1 MSAVQRVKRNFA
13 AYLKNKTM
21 KKTVLT
27 YGLIAGF
34 ISCIGFFLLG
44 QNMDFDKG
52 MIYGFGS
59 MILAFS
65 LIFVAVKS
73 YRDKH
78 NGGLISFGKAFEVGL
93 YVAIIASTIYV
104 FAWLFSLNFMFPD
117 FAEKYSSYLIAQMQA
132 EGASAAEIGAKMQ
145 EMNEFKVSYKNPI
158 IVILYTYMEIL
169 PLGIVVALITAA
181 FLKKKNKLT
190 PTT

>member
-1 MSAVQRVKRNFA
+1 
-13 AYLKNKTM
+13 M

-44 QNMDFDKG
+44 QDMDFDKG

-93 YVAIIASTIYV
+93 YVALIASTIYV

-132 EGASAAEIGAKMQ
+132 EGASAAEISAKMQ
-145 EMNEFKVSYKNPI
+145 EMNEFKESYKNPI

>member
-1 MSAVQRVKRNFA
+1 
-13 AYLKNKTM
+13 M
-21 KKTVLT
+21 KKTVLI

-44 QNMDFDKG
+44 QDMDFDKG

-78 NGGLISFGKAFEVGL
+78 NNGVITFGKAFQIGL
-93 YVAIIASTIYV
+93 YIALIASTIYV
-104 FAWLFSLNFMFPD
+104 FAWLYSLNYMFPD
-117 FAEKYSSYLIAQMQA
+117 FPEKYSSYVIAQA
-132 EGASAAEIGAKMQ
+132 EANGASPAEIRLQIKDM
-145 EMNEFKVSYKNPI
+145 ENFKESYKNPV

-181 FLKKKNKLT
+181 FLKRKQLNPIT
-190 PTT
+190 

>member
-1 MSAVQRVKRNFA
+1 
-13 AYLKNKTM
+13 M
-21 KKTVLT
+21 KKTVLI

-34 ISCIGFFLLG
+34 ISCIGFFLMG
-44 QNMDFDKG
+44 RNMDFDKG

-78 NGGLISFGKAFEVGL
+78 NGGVITFGKAFQIGL
-93 YVAIIASTIYV
+93 YVALIASTIYV
-104 FAWLFSLNFMFPD
+104 LSWLYSLNYMFPD
-117 FAEKYSSYLIAQMQA
+117 FAEKYSSYIIAEMQA
-132 EGASAAEIGAKMQ
+132 NGASAAEITAKAS
-145 EMNEFKVSYKNPI
+145 EMDQFKESYKNPVV
-158 IVILYTYMEIL
+158 VILYTYMEIL

-181 FLKKKNKLT
+181 FLKRKPQLNHSI
-190 PTT
+190 

>member
-1 MSAVQRVKRNFA
+1 
-13 AYLKNKTM
+13 M

-44 QNMDFDKG
+44 QDMDFDKG

-78 NGGLISFGKAFEVGL
+78 NGGIISFGKAFEVGL
-93 YVAIIASTIYV
+93 YVALIASTIYV

-132 EGASAAEIGAKMQ
+132 EGASTAEISAKMQ
-145 EMNEFKVSYKNPI
+145 EMNEFKESYKNPI

-181 FLKKKNKLT
+181 FLKKRNQLT

>member
-1 MSAVQRVKRNFA
+1 
-13 AYLKNKTM
+13 
-21 KKTVLT
+21 
-27 YGLIAGF
+27 
-34 ISCIGFFLLG
+34 
-44 QNMDFDKG
+44 MDFDKG

-78 NGGLISFGKAFEVGL
+78 NNGVITFGKAFQIGL
-93 YVAIIASTIYV
+93 YIALIASTIYV
-104 FAWLFSLNFMFPD
+104 FAWLYSLNYMFPD
-117 FAEKYSSYLIAQMQA
+117 FPEKYSSYVIAQA
-132 EGASAAEIGAKMQ
+132 EANGASPAEIRLQIKDM
-145 EMNEFKVSYKNPI
+145 ENFKESYKNPV

-181 FLKKKNKLT
+181 FLKRKQLNPIT
-190 PTT
+190 